1 MASSEEK
8 AFEIITEICT
18 ENFNSSG
25 YKSPMEIASEIMK
38 HPEFPMH
45 DYSHHCLVP
54 AVLLTAFR
62 KKVPV
67 SSDNFTE
74 ELETIKKR
82 SQSVLPAYCGTHGA
96 CGAAV
101 GAGIF
106 FSVITKATPLSK
118 ETWSLC
124 NGATAGALKEMADIG
139 GPRCC
144 KRNAFTAI
152 RYAAKRVLQEFQC
165 DLSCLEETECTFSKY
180 NLECL
185 KEDCP
190 FYKEDSGAK

>member
-1 MASSEEK
+1 MASEEK
-8 AFEIITEICT
+8 AFQIITEICT
-18 ENFNSSG
+18 ENFNSSE
-25 YKSPMEIASEIMK
+25 YNDPMEIAFDIMK
-38 HPEFPMH
+38 HPDFPMH
-45 DYSHHCLVP
+45 DYSHHYLVP

-62 KKVPV
+62 KKEAVN
-67 SSDNFTE
+67 SEHFTE
-74 ELETIKKR
+74 ELQTIKKR

-106 FSVITKATPLSK
+106 FSVITKTTPLSK

-124 NGATAGALKEMADIG
+124 NGATAGCLKEMADIG

-144 KRNAFTAI
+144 KRNAFVALK
-152 RYAAKRVLQEFQC
+152 YAAQTVRQEFGF
-165 DLSCLEETECTFSKY
+165 DLSCPEETECTFSKY

-190 FYKEDSGAK
+190 FYKEDSGGK

>member
-1 MASSEEK
+1 MASEEK

-18 ENFNSSG
+18 ENFNSSE
-25 YKSPMEIASEIMK
+25 YKNPVEIAFEMME
-38 HPEFPMH
+38 HPDFPMH
-45 DYSHHCLVP
+45 DYSHHYLVP

-62 KKVPV
+62 KKEAV
-67 SSDNFTE
+67 SSEHFTE
-74 ELETIKKR
+74 ELQTIKKR
-82 SQSVLPAYCGTHGA
+82 AQSVLPAYCGTHGA

-101 GAGIF
+101 GVGIF
-106 FSVITKATPLSK
+106 FSVITKTTPLSK

-124 NGATAGALKEMADIG
+124 NRATAEALKEMADIG

-144 KRNAFTAI
+144 KRNAFVALK
-152 RYAAKRVLQEFQC
+152 YAVKTVRQEFGF
-165 DLSCLEETECTFSKY
+165 DLSCPEETECTFSKY

-190 FYKEDSGAK
+190 FYKEDSNAK

>member
-1 MASSEEK
+1 MEFQEK
-8 AFEIITEICT
+8 AFQIITEICT
-18 ENFNSSG
+18 EKFSSSE
-25 YKSPMEIASEIMK
+25 YKNPMDIALEIMK

-45 DYSHHCLVP
+45 DYSHHYLVP

-106 FSVITKATPLSK
+106 FSVITGTTPLSK

-124 NGATAGALKEMADIG
+124 NGATAGCLKEMADMG

-144 KRNAFTAI
+144 KRNSFAAI
-152 RYAAKRVLQEFQC
+152 RYAAQTVRQEFGF
-165 DLSCLEETECTFSKY
+165 DFSCPEETECAFSKY

-190 FYKEDSGAK
+190 FYKEDSSAK